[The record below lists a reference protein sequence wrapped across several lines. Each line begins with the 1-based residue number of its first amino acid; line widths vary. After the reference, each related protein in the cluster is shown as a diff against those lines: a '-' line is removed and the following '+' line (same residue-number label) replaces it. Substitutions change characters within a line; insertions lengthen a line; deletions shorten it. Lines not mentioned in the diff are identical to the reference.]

1 MASKLYFWNLWSR
14 LISKLS
20 SWHSGPRGGHRPKMW
35 PFFIAIKNIESNYI
49 FHLEFKTFYRIWLS
63 SLVLE
68 ISYFKVSL
76 FYQNAGVLFHRF
88 SVKIYLLSSGK
99 MANVTKMMQYGSQN
113 VNVFSWYRR
122 MDNLTYKKINKIMI
136 LQYTFNMED
145 IKSKSK

>member
-1 MASKLYFWNLWSR
+1 MTLRSLLEV
-14 LISKLS
+14 ISFLGAE
-20 SWHSGPRGGHRPKMW
+20 HSGPRGGHRPKMW
-35 PFFIAIKNIESNYI
+35 PIFIAMKNIESNYI

>member
-1 MASKLYFWNLWSR
+1 MGERDSETRFLNSR
-14 LISKLS
+14 MKSCSHI
-20 SWHSGPRGGHRPKMW
+20 GPRGGHRPKMW

-99 MANVTKMMQYGSQN
+99 MANVTKILQYGSQN
-113 VNVFSWYRR
+113 VNVFSWYKR
-122 MDNLTYKKINKIMI
+122 MDNLTYKKIDKIMI

>member
-1 MASKLYFWNLWSR
+1 M
-14 LISKLS
+14 
-20 SWHSGPRGGHRPKMW
+20 
-35 PFFIAIKNIESNYI
+35 
-49 FHLEFKTFYRIWLS
+49 
-63 SLVLE
+63 VLE

-99 MANVTKMMQYGSQN
+99 MANVTKIMQYGSQN